1 MIGVKVLA
9 HVFSLHESDKPFDK
23 CKGQGLI
30 IPAHFVREF
39 TFIAKIAP
47 MALDAQNLQAEVA
60 DERSHPAVTL
70 RAVGLGLFLVVALDL
85 LAIYVRY
92 VFHGSLMTYSHIPM
106 AMLIV
111 LMLMMIGLAGIGKMT
126 GWVLSKGEWHA
137 ILAMGIV
144 GATLP
149 GFGLTGYLLGYITA
163 PYYFVTEENM
173 WAEHLH
179 PLLPNWLLPSHEG
192 NAVAWYYEG
201 LPSGAEIPWDVW
213 VLPLFW
219 WTTVVAA
226 AFLMLAC
233 VATVFRKQWVQNE
246 RLVFPAMAPLID
258 IASEPGDGKGW
269 LPEFT
274 RNRLFWIGFAI
285 AFGVLAWN
293 CINYFLPGFPRFP
306 IYRSR
311 WYWIDRQLPPIR
323 GYFGI
328 FTVFFSYFASLDV
341 LFSIW
346 LFDLVFIFEGGQLSR
361 WGYKATTPYYRTG
374 VYYWQTFGAF
384 VVFVSS
390 TFWVARKHLRDVL
403 MKALGRDPTVD
414 DSQELMSYRAA
425 CLGLLGSLAYLFIW
439 LTQMNFDPLQ
449 GFLLLLAVIF
459 VYTGM
464 AKILADT
471 GMPFTNTPIGPWSM
485 VAPFFGRRNIPLAT
499 HAAYRFSGLIT
510 GHFKGLFLPALAH
523 AGRVSE
529 GVPGDQRRR
538 LMSAI
543 GLAFIVSLLF
553 NMLFTVWLGY
563 DEGAYNFNSWEITRA
578 AERHF
583 QGTVNVIKDP
593 DKPPFYEKNPEEA
606 VFLGIGGLLMAGLI
620 YMRYRYVWW
629 PLHPVGLAISGSYLA
644 RRTSFTTFLAWLI
657 KFVMMKVGGPT
668 VYRKSRPL
676 FIGLLVGYILGV
688 ALSTG
693 IDMIWFPERGHG
705 GVHRYG

>member
-1 MIGVKVLA
+1 
-9 HVFSLHESDKPFDK
+9 
-23 CKGQGLI
+23 
-30 IPAHFVREF
+30 
-39 TFIAKIAP
+39 
-47 MALDAQNLQAEVA
+47 MALDAQHPQQDVL
-60 DERSHPAVTL
+60 DEQSQPAVTA
-70 RAVGLGLFLVVALDL
+70 RSVGLGLFLVIALDL

-92 VFHGSLMTYSHIPM
+92 VFHGALMTYSHIPM
-106 AMLIV
+106 AMLIA
-111 LMLMMIGLAGIGKMT
+111 LMLMMFGLAIIAKMT

-144 GATLP
+144 GAALP

-163 PYYFVTEENM
+163 PYYFATEENE

-179 PLLPNWLLPSHEG
+179 PHLPNWLLPSNEG
-192 NAVAWYYEG
+192 NAVSWYYEG
-201 LPSGAEIPWDVW
+201 LPSGAEIPWGVW
-213 VLPLFW
+213 LLPLFW

-226 AFLMLAC
+226 AFVMLAC
-233 VATVFRKQWVQNE
+233 VAVVFRKQWVQNE

-258 IASEPGDGKGW
+258 MASAPGDGKRW

-274 RNRLFWIGFAI
+274 RSRLFWIGFAI

-346 LFDLVFIFEGGQLSR
+346 FFDLVFIFEGGQLSK
-361 WGYKATTPYYRTG
+361 WGYKAITPYYRTG

-384 VVFVSS
+384 VVFVASA
-390 TFWVARKHLRDVL
+390 FWVARKHLRDVL

-414 DSQELMSYRAA
+414 DAHELMSYRAA
-425 CLGLLGSLAYLFIW
+425 CIGLIGGMAYLFIW
-439 LTQMNFDPLQ
+439 LVQMNFDPLK
-449 GFLLLLAVIF
+449 GFLFLLALIF
-459 VYTGM
+459 VYTGV

-471 GMPFTNTPIGPWSM
+471 GMPFTSKPIGTWSM
-485 VAPFFGRRNIPLAT
+485 VASFVGRRNISLPTLVAF
-499 HAAYRFSGLIT
+499 RFSCLIT
-510 GHFKGLFLPALAH
+510 ENFKGLFLPALSH
-523 AGRVSE
+523 AGRVAE
-529 GVPGDQRRR
+529 GVPGNQRRR
-538 LMSAI
+538 LMGAL
-543 GLAFIVSLLF
+543 GLVFIVSLLF
-553 NMLFTVWLGY
+553 NLLFTVWLGY
-563 DEGAYNFNSWEITRA
+563 DQGAYNFNSWEITRA

-583 QGTVNVIKDP
+583 QRTVDALKKP
-593 DKPPFYEKNPEEA
+593 DEPPFYEKNPEEA

-620 YMRYRYVWW
+620 YMRYRFVWW
-629 PLHPVGLAISGSYLA
+629 PLHPVGLAISGHYLA

>member
-1 MIGVKVLA
+1 
-9 HVFSLHESDKPFDK
+9 
-23 CKGQGLI
+23 
-30 IPAHFVREF
+30 
-39 TFIAKIAP
+39 
-47 MALDAQNLQAEVA
+47 MALDARPLQQGVL
-60 DERSHPAVTL
+60 DEQSQPAVTV
-70 RAVGLGLFLVVALDL
+70 RSVGLGLFLVIALDL

-92 VFHGSLMTYSHIPM
+92 VFHGALMTYSHVPM
-106 AMLIV
+106 AMLIA
-111 LMLMMIGLAGIGKMT
+111 LMIMMFGLAIVAKLT

-144 GATLP
+144 GAALP

-163 PYYFVTEENM
+163 PYYFATEENE

-179 PLLPNWLLPSHEG
+179 PHLPNWLLPSDEG

-201 LPSGAEIPWDVW
+201 LPSGAEIPWGVW
-213 VLPLFW
+213 LLPLFW

-226 AFLMLAC
+226 AFVMLAC
-233 VATVFRKQWVQNE
+233 VAVIFRKQWVQNE

-258 IASEPGDGKGW
+258 MVSEPGDGKRW
-269 LPEFT
+269 LPAFT
-274 RNRLFWIGFAI
+274 RSRLFWIGFAI

-346 LFDLVFIFEGGQLSR
+346 FFDLVFIFEGGQLSK
-361 WGYKATTPYYRTG
+361 WGYKAITPYYRTG

-384 VVFVSS
+384 VVFVASA
-390 TFWVARKHLRDVL
+390 FWVARKHLRDVL

-414 DSQELMSYRAA
+414 DAHELMSYRAA
-425 CLGLLGSLAYLFIW
+425 CIGLVGGMAYLFIW
-439 LTQMNFDPLQ
+439 LVQMNFDPLK
-449 GFLLLLAVIF
+449 GFLFLLALIF
-459 VYTGM
+459 VYTGV

-471 GMPFTNTPIGPWSM
+471 GMPFTSKPIGTWSM
-485 VAPFFGRRNIPLAT
+485 VASFFGRRNISLSTLVAF
-499 HAAYRFSGLIT
+499 RFSCLIT
-510 GHFKGLFLPALAH
+510 ENFKGLFLPALSH
-523 AGRVSE
+523 AGRIAE
-529 GVPGDQRRR
+529 GVPGNQRRR
-538 LMSAI
+538 LMGAL
-543 GLAFIVSLLF
+543 GLVFIVSLLF
-553 NMLFTVWLGY
+553 NLLFTVWLGY
-563 DEGAYNFNSWEITRA
+563 DQGAYNFNSWEITRA

-583 QGTVNVIKDP
+583 QHTVDALKKP
-593 DKPPFYEKNPEEA
+593 DEPPFYEKNPEEA

-620 YMRYRYVWW
+620 YMRYRFVWW
-629 PLHPVGLAISGSYLA
+629 PLHPVGLAISGHFLA

-668 VYRKSRPL
+668 FYRKSRPL

>member
-1 MIGVKVLA
+1 
-9 HVFSLHESDKPFDK
+9 
-23 CKGQGLI
+23 
-30 IPAHFVREF
+30 
-39 TFIAKIAP
+39 
-47 MALDAQNLQAEVA
+47 MALDTQQFQEDVDA
-60 DERSHPAVTL
+60 RSQPAVTL
-70 RAVGLGLFLVVALDL
+70 RSVGLGLFLVVTLDV

-106 AMLIV
+106 AMLMV
-111 LMLMMIGLAGIGKMT
+111 LMLLMIGLAVISKLT
-126 GWVLSKGEWHA
+126 GNVLTTGEWHA

-144 GATLP
+144 GAALP
-149 GFGLTGYLLGYITA
+149 CFGLIGSLIGYISA
-163 PYYFVTEENM
+163 PYYFATEENA
-173 WAEHLH
+173 WATHLH
-179 PLLPNWLLPSHEG
+179 PHLPDWLLPSSEG
-192 NAVAWYYEG
+192 NAIAWYYEG
-201 LPSGAEIPWDVW
+201 LPRGAEIPWDVW

-219 WTTVVAA
+219 WSTVVAA
-226 AFLMLAC
+226 AFVMLTC
-233 VATVFRKQWVQNE
+233 VAVIFRKQWVQNE

-258 IASEPGDGKGW
+258 MVSAPGDGKGW

-311 WYWIDRQLPPIR
+311 WYWIDRQMPPIR

-346 LFDLVFIFEGGQLSR
+346 FFDLLFIFEGGWLNQL
-361 WGYKATTPYYRTG
+361 GYKAITPYYRTG
-374 VYYWQTFGAF
+374 VYYWQTSGAF
-384 VVFVSS
+384 IVFVSS
-390 TFWVARKHLRDVL
+390 TFWVTRRHLRDVV
-403 MKALGRDPTVD
+403 MKALGKDDSVD
-414 DSQELMSYRAA
+414 DGAELMSYRAA
-425 CLGLLGSLAYLFIW
+425 CICLLVSLAYLFVW
-439 LTQMNFDPLQ
+439 LVQMNFDPLQ

-471 GMPFTNTPIGPWSM
+471 GMPFAGTPIGAWGM
-485 VAPFFGRRNIPLAT
+485 VAPFFGRRNIPLVT
-499 HAAYRFSGLIT
+499 HVAYRFSGLIT
-510 GHFKGLFLPALAH
+510 GNFKGLFLPALSH

-538 LMSAI
+538 LMGAI
-543 GLAFIVSLLF
+543 ALVFVASMFV
-553 NMLFTVWLGY
+553 NMVTTVWLGY
-563 DEGAYNFNSWEITRA
+563 DQGAYNFNSWEITRA

-583 QGTVNVIKDP
+583 QNTVNVIKKP
-593 DKPPFYEKNPEEA
+593 NEPPFYEKNPEELA
-606 VFLGIGGLLMAGLI
+606 FFGLGGLLMAGLI
-620 YMRYRYVWW
+620 YMRFRFVWW
-629 PLHPVGLAISGSYLA
+629 PVHPVGLAISGSYLA

-688 ALSTG
+688 ILSTG
-693 IDMIWFPERGHG
+693 LDLIWFPERGHV
-705 GVHRYG
+705 VHRYG